1 MTIMVAYNESP
12 AADNALALACEK
24 AARSGEQV
32 IVVTSMEGGRAERL
46 EEIQQVSDSL
56 KKVEAYLEAH
66 KVPGEALQLV
76 RGLSPGEDI
85 VKFAEENA
93 VDRIFLGI
101 EKISRTSKIFLGST
115 AQYVILHGPC
125 PVTTTK

>member
-1 MTIMVAYNESP
+1 MTIMVAFNGSQ

-24 AARSGEQV
+24 AARSGEKV
-32 IVVTSMEGGRAERL
+32 IVVTSMEGGRGERL
-46 EEIQQVSDSL
+46 EEIQHVSDSL
-56 KKVEAYLEAH
+56 KKVEAYLEVH

-85 VKFAEENA
+85 VKFAEENV

-101 EKISRTSKIFLGST
+101 EKISRTSKILLGST

>member
-1 MTIMVAYNESP
+1 MTIMVAYNGSQ

-24 AARSGEQV
+24 AARSGEKV
-32 IVVTSMEGGRAERL
+32 IVVTSMEGGRGERL
-46 EEIQQVSDSL
+46 EEIQHVSDSL
-56 KKVEAYLEAH
+56 KKVEDYLQAH

-93 VDRIFLGI
+93 VDPDLSGD
-101 EKISRTSKIFLGST
+101 
-115 AQYVILHGPC
+115 
-125 PVTTTK
+125 